1 MGSRSISRWGTRTCD
16 RLGERSTLP
25 LAPASPISVRMSR
38 ARRVG
43 EAASRTAWA
52 TPGVPDHGR
61 AAVVSP
67 PSRAVIRITGRPSC
81 DTPGSPRLSTARYRR
96 PMTASQHVV
105 ERGHRGWRRRPR
117 RRSSDTARPV
127 GRLTGRGM
135 GRGSTRDDRGG
146 TGGWSSTKTDPVS
159 GDAGLALVPLGRSIG
174 ARDRPHPSD
183 VATTTRG
190 AAGAWTHARRSNEP
204 ARPSGPPRTGTP
216 MVRRSGGTRRDRPA
230 MMDERSGAHRSGWA
244 LAPSE
249 RLGVTES
256 WPCVPRA

>member
-1 MGSRSISRWGTRTCD
+1 VGSRSISRWGTRTCD

-43 EAASRTAWA
+43 ERFPDSVGN
-52 TPGVPDHGR
+52 PGRPDHGR

-67 PSRAVIRITGRPSC
+67 PSPRCHTDHWSSVMRH
-81 DTPGSPRLSTARYRR
+81 PGLARLSTARYRR

-105 ERGHRGWRRRPR
+105 ERGTGGGGRRPR